1 MKNKRG
7 IFCITTGLLLIAA
20 ALAITGYNTWEDKQ
34 AKNASDKVMDRLKVM
49 VAEKTETPAEPEI
62 PEQQESLPV
71 EIVIEEEIPDYI
83 LNPNMDMPV
92 KMVDGREYIGVL
104 EIPVYDLVLPVI
116 SEWSYSALKVSPC
129 RYTGSVY
136 KNNLV
141 IAGHNYKTHF
151 SKVKNIAEG
160 ERIRFTDM
168 DGNLFEYEVVVREVL
183 TPDAV
188 EDLISGDWDL
198 TLFTCTYDGQ
208 NRVAVRCEYVENGA

>member
-1 MKNKRG
+1 MRNKNG
-7 IFCITTGLLLIAA
+7 TILITLGVLLILA
-20 ALAITGYNTWEDKQ
+20 ALSLTVYNIYDERRAGQLAEEAAIQILE
-34 AKNASDKVMDRLKVM
+34 
-49 VAEKTETPAEPEI
+49 EI
-62 PEQQESLPV
+62 PGQTVSSQEAETMVLEDPDEV
-71 EIVIEEEIPDYI
+71 EIPDYI

-208 NRVAVRCEYVENGA
+208 NRVAVRCEYVENGE